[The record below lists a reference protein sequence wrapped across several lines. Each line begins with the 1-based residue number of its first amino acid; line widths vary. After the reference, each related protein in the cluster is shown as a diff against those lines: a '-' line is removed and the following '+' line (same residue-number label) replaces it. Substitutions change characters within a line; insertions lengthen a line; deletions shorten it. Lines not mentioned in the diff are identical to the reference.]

1 MNDTM
6 DPTAGAPLPVLLIED
21 DPAIQRFVAMGLEDL
36 PVQLCIVGTV
46 AEGLRV
52 LEQGPVALIL
62 LDLMLPDAPG
72 TELLAQL
79 RLRPAL
85 KGAARVA
92 VFSAGLNANKR
103 AELAAFEIHH
113 ILPKPAALSDLRAC
127 VDEARPVMPPR
138 AGGVGPSAV
147 DRYFEGDADLYESF
161 RSAAREQFPHDIVA
175 GDLACREADLSR
187 LRRIAH
193 SLRTVMVTLGDVR
206 AAKAAAALE
215 DAALADP
222 IMAPALW
229 PPLREALQHHVQTAS
244 EGTL

>member
-1 MNDTM
+1 MNDAK
-6 DPTAGAPLPVLLIED
+6 DPTAGALLPVLLIED
-21 DPAIQRFVAMGLEDL
+21 DPAIQRFVAMALEDL
-36 PVQLCIVGTV
+36 PVRLCIVGTV
-46 AEGLRV
+46 EEGLRV

-79 RLRPAL
+79 RLRPVL

-92 VFSAGLNANKR
+92 VFSAGLNADKR

-127 VDEARPVMPPR
+127 VEEARPVMPPC
-138 AGGVGPSAV
+138 AGGRRPAAV
-147 DRYFEGDADLYESF
+147 DRYFDGDAVLYASF
-161 RSAAREQFPHDIVA
+161 RNAAREQFPHDIAA
-175 GDLACREADLSR
+175 GDLASREADVGR

-206 AAKAAAALE
+206 AAGAAAALE
-215 DAALADP
+215 DAALTDP
-222 IMAPALW
+222 TLAPALW
-229 PPLREALQHHVQTAS
+229 PPLREALQHHLQTAS
-244 EGTL
+244 EGTP